1 MKNIENL
8 ASLCE
13 GFNKEKIQE
22 LYTVLE
28 KKGVIEE
35 YTQLIAEGE
44 TECDLCDN
52 MTDTLND
59 LADEFYQI
67 YAFADYVADTW
78 ELPTW
83 RGMERVAEAIVL
95 DIMDN
100 C

>member
-1 MKNIENL
+1 MKNISNL
-8 ASLCE
+8 VSLCNGLKE
-13 GFNKEKIQE
+13 EKIQSF
-22 LYTVLE
+22 YNFLE
-28 KKGVIEE
+28 EKGAIKEFS
-35 YTQLIAEGE
+35 QLIEDGE
-44 TECDLCDN
+44 KEEDLCN
-52 MTDTLND
+52 IMFDTLND

-95 DIMDN
+95 DVMDN

>member
-1 MKNIENL
+1 MKSIENL
-8 ASLCE
+8 ANLCE
-13 GFNKEKIQE
+13 GFNKEKIQSFYNLLKE
-22 LYTVLE
+22 
-28 KKGVIEE
+28 KGVIKEFSQLVKDGEE
-35 YTQLIAEGE
+35 KE
-44 TECDLCDN
+44 DLCN
-52 MTDTLND
+52 IMFDTLND

-67 YAFADYVADTW
+67 YAFADYVSDNW

>member
-8 ASLCE
+8 ANLCE
-13 GFNKEKIQE
+13 GLKEEKIQSF
-22 LYTVLE
+22 YNFLE
-28 KKGVIEE
+28 EKGIIKEFS
-35 YTQLIAEGE
+35 QLIEDGE
-44 TECDLCDN
+44 EKEDLCN
-52 MTDTLND
+52 IMFDTLND
-59 LADEFYQI
+59 LSDEYYQI
-67 YAFADYVADTW
+67 YSFADYVADNW

>member
-13 GFNKEKIQE
+13 GFNKEKIQG

-28 KKGVIEE
+28 KKGVIKE
-35 YTQLIAEGE
+35 YAQLIAEGE
-44 TECDLCDN
+44 TEGNLCNN
-52 MTDTLND
+52 MTETLND
-59 LADEFYQI
+59 LCDEFYQI
-67 YAFADYVADTW
+67 HSFADYVADTW

>member
-44 TECDLCDN
+44 TECNLCDDMN
-52 MTDTLND
+52 DTLND
-59 LADEFYQI
+59 LADEYYQI
-67 YAFADYVADTW
+67 YAFADYVADIW
-78 ELPTW
+78 EQPTW
-83 RGMERVAEAIVL
+83 IGMKRVAEAIVL